1 MSETGQDVRERA
13 AGRPA
18 GASDGRR
25 RLARGIAITLAGGAC
40 WGLNGTIVKYLLD
53 AYAMDPLWLVCVREL
68 GACWLFL
75 ATALARDARGL
86 GRALRDPGEVAR
98 LLGVSVACILFSN
111 VAYVEAVAW
120 TNSATATVLQSL
132 GILFVMA
139 WVCLRLRR
147 RPRRRELA
155 GVALAVAG
163 TYLLATGGSPG
174 ALRIPAEG
182 LAWGLAGALAAAF
195 LAVLPAGLLRRHGS
209 FVVNGF
215 AMLVSG
221 ALLAAWVR
229 PWEAVPALD
238 ATGWALVAA
247 CVVVGTYGA
256 FALYLQGVREV
267 GSMRASMLGTSEP
280 LVATAS
286 SAALLGTAFS
296 ATDLAGFAMIVAMV
310 YLAA

>member
-1 MSETGQDVRERA
+1 MAGERVARAGGRDGDAARER
-13 AGRPA
+13 
-18 GASDGRR
+18 RR
-25 RLARGIAITLAGGAC
+25 RLVRGILITLAGGAC
-40 WGLNGTIVKYLLD
+40 WGLNGTLVKHLLD
-53 AYAMDPLWLVCVREL
+53 TYAMDPLWLVCVREL

-75 ATALARDARGL
+75 ATAAARDARGL
-86 GRALRDPGEVAR
+86 VAPLRDPREAAELVA
-98 LLGVSVACILFSN
+98 VSLACILFSN

-132 GILFVMA
+132 GILLVMGY
-139 WVCLRLRR
+139 VCVRRRR

-155 GVALAVAG
+155 GIALALVG
-163 TYLLATGGSPG
+163 TYLLATGGRPG
-174 ALRIPAEG
+174 ELSMPAEG
-182 LAWGLAGALAAAF
+182 LAWGMACAAASAL
-195 LAVLPAGLLRRHGS
+195 LAVAPARLLARRGS
-209 FVVNGF
+209 FVVNGY

-238 ATGWALVAA
+238 AAGWTLVGAS
-247 CVVVGTYGA
+247 VVVGTYGA

-280 LVATAS
+280 VVATIS
-286 SAALLGTAFS
+286 SAALLGTTFS
-296 ATDLAGFAMIVAMV
+296 PTDLVGFSLIVAMV